1 MGVLEEGKSNG
12 VSASICALCGGR
24 CLGASERVS
33 DISFRPKGVGE
44 LYAYLPLSKENGDVL
59 EKVPPLS
66 TRNNDY
72 GFSVG
77 RGALDLK
84 LAVGKWIAIAFRVKL
99 NTPGCRD
106 GKCKTYLTLPN

>member
-1 MGVLEEGKSNG
+1 MFQSAPYVEVGILKS
-12 VSASICALCGGR
+12 SRRLF
-24 CLGASERVS
+24 L
-33 DISFRPKGVGE
+33 ISFRPKGVGE
-44 LYAYLPLSKENGDVL
+44 LYAYLPLSQENGDVL

-77 RGALDLK
+77 RGALDLN
-84 LAVGKWIAIAFRVKL
+84 LAVGKWIAIAFRLKL

-106 GKCKTYLTLPN
+106 GKCNSYSSRSS